1 MSTIIFL
8 VVFSVRYPSVQPQ
21 RKKVTL
27 KEHDERDVISGVE
40 EAVSANV
47 SSSEAVEQIL
57 LFRTVPQD
65 GVFVSLPN
73 WETLPPPD
81 VSVYDRIGGGL

>member
-1 MSTIIFL
+1 MLF
-8 VVFSVRYPSVQPQ
+8 
-21 RKKVTL
+21 

-47 SSSEAVEQIL
+47 SSSEAVEQVLI
-57 LFRTVPQD
+57 FRSGPQD
-65 GVFVSLPN
+65 DFFVSLHD

-81 VSVYDRIGGGL
+81 VSVYDRIGGAI